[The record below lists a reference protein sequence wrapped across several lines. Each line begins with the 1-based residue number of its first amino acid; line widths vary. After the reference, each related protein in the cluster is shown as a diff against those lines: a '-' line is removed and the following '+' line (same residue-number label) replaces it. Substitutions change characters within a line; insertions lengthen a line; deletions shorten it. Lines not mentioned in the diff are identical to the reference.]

1 MEAAGIAPASR
12 EASATA
18 STCVAVHLI
27 VGLVSPIGRVRFGL
41 AGHEFNPSRNQRL
54 SSSDPALASP
64 AESSGRRLGARPLL
78 FFRQRDGD
86 QQCCWQLSFG
96 RLFTRP
102 ADQPRHATRRF
113 GHPVDPGS
121 PPLKDHQQNRPRQFG
136 RIFVIISSSDPPS
149 TPRRSGT
156 SDSVIGRRGKHAQR
170 NRPGGD
176 HGLAFREKSDQ
187 DDERSRSPRPA
198 ALSLIRDN
206 HSFRVPADPRRSPP

>member
-27 VGLVSPIGRVRFGL
+27 VGLASPIGRVRFGL

-54 SSSDPALASP
+54 SSSDPTLSSP
-64 AESSGRRLGARPLL
+64 AESRGRRPSARPLL

-102 ADQPRHATRRF
+102 ADQPRHATRRCR
-113 GHPVDPGS
+113 HPVDPGS
-121 PPLKDHQQNRPRQFG
+121 PPSDHEQRTRRQTRRACRSPFIIDGPRQP
-136 RIFVIISSSDPPS
+136 SSPRGSRRRDCADPS
-149 TPRRSGT
+149 EEPRTG
-156 SDSVIGRRGKHAQR
+156 
-170 NRPGGD
+170 P
-176 HGLAFREKSDQ
+176 
-187 DDERSRSPRPA
+187 RSRGRTIPGCER
-198 ALSLIRDN
+198 
-206 HSFRVPADPRRSPP
+206 